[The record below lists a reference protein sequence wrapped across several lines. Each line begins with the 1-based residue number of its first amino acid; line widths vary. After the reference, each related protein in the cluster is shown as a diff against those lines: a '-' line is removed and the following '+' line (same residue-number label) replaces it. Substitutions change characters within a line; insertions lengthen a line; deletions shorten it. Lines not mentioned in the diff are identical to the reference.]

1 MLEEH
6 FLRAQKQTQKLAK
19 KTKQEKK
26 GVMKK
31 RLELEEGGVI
41 DEREV
46 EIMKAVAQAWYNHS
60 KSLGPTN
67 EFDARKRN
75 FRGKFSRF
83 KIEAMTKRSSSSSL
97 SSSSNSKANSSWDF
111 GQSLWDSYEIVTL
124 SKRLETGL
132 VFDNPFS
139 DQPHSGSDRVHR
151 KRKESKH
158 SLRNLFSQMS
168 LRRFN
173 EDKIPR
179 YDDL

>member
-1 MLEEH
+1 
-6 FLRAQKQTQKLAK
+6 
-19 KTKQEKK
+19 
-26 GVMKK
+26 MKK

-83 KIEAMTKRSSSSSL
+83 KIEAITKRSSSSL

-111 GQSLWDSYEIVTL
+111 GQSLWDSYEIVTV